1 MITIDQYTIIGSR
14 DAKTVVLILTLAGA
28 TAAFF
33 RSIAILNVFV
43 CVKGQV
49 TKLRR
54 SYRLHGELE
63 LISAGQGLR
72 SAKP

>member
-1 MITIDQYTIIGSR
+1 M
-14 DAKTVVLILTLAGA
+14 LILTLAGA

-43 CVKGQV
+43 CVKEQV

-54 SYRLHGELE
+54 SYLLLGELE
-63 LISAGQGLR
+63 LMSAEQGLR